1 MSTFDVDEE
10 EDEEEELYVFW
21 LFMYVRTLF
30 RSLTRVL
37 ASVLRPEVS
46 WLIVSTTGVEGF
58 RPVRV
63 SVTPGITPVT
73 VFEAEVML

>member
-1 MSTFDVDEE
+1 MRHCTYSGC
-10 EDEEEELYVFW
+10 LYN
-21 LFMYVRTLF
+21 VRTLF

-46 WLIVSTTGVEGF
+46 WLIFSSMGDVEGF
-58 RPVRV
+58 VPFRV

-73 VFEAEVML
+73 VFEEEVML